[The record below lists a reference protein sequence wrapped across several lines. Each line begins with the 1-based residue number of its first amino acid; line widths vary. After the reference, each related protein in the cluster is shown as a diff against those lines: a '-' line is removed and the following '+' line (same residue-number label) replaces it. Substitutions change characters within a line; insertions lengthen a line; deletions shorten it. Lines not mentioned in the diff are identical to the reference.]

1 MELAYLIAHPQELN
15 QETLYDLRRLVAVY
29 PTFHAARILF
39 LQNLFLL
46 HDPLFDQELRRAAL
60 LVPDR
65 RVLFDLTHNL
75 SKLTQ
80 ANVKASKKQQ
90 PAVEPQ
96 EETPTKVAAQ
106 PAKFV
111 EIPAKPVEQPAEE
124 PAEAVETEVPQQ
136 PTAPQQQEPENG
148 EKQQAGQQKMPR
160 KKYAPTDT
168 TARLLDNFLETTP
181 APLAKKTIKADPST
195 DYMAY
200 LLQQDEEEAAN
211 AQDANAAQASASD
224 LRLDALID
232 SFIASSNEGITLSE
246 DPMIPEEFREETKQD
261 VEEADEV
268 IKDVE
273 ETPEETED
281 ALEDIEE
288 AEEDIEEIE
297 EEEDLEEETLD
308 EEEMTELPNGRD
320 SAPLQPSSELTEQL
334 AQIYIKQG
342 KYERAIEIL
351 SKISTSESATRN
363 PYLADQMR
371 FLKKLASLNAKNNK
385 SK

>member
-90 PAVEPQ
+90 PTVQPEDEAPEKLA
-96 EETPTKVAAQ
+96 ETPAMTI
-106 PAKFV
+106 
-111 EIPAKPVEQPAEE
+111 ELLAEE
-124 PAEAVETEVPQQ
+124 PAKAVETEVPKL
-136 PTAPQQQEPENG
+136 PVAPQQPEPENG
-148 EKQQAGQQKMPR
+148 EKQQSGQQKMPR
-160 KKYAPTDT
+160 KKYASTDT
-168 TARLLDNFLETTP
+168 TARLLDSFLETTP
-181 APLAKKTIKADPST
+181 APLAKKRIKADPST

-320 SAPLQPSSELTEQL
+320 SAPPQPSSELTEQL